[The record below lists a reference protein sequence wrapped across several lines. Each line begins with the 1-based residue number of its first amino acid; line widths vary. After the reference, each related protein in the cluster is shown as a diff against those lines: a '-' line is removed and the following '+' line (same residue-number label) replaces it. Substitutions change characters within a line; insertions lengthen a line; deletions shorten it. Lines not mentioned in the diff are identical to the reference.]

1 MSVASNM
8 SPLLLLLL
16 VFVFAVASDE
26 VDEKR
31 ILCVVDLAR

>member
-1 MSVASNM
+1 MSLL
-8 SPLLLLLL
+8 PLLPL
-16 VFVFAVASDE
+16 VFVRAGASDE

>member
-8 SPLLLLLL
+8 SLLLL
-16 VFVFAVASDE
+16 VFVLAVASDE

-31 ILCVVDLAR
+31 VLCVVDLAR